1 MFGGV
6 GGIFGLALT
15 CTGIGAI
22 IGVPIMGAGVLN
34 VASGVNDLKRYNQK
48 KNIMKIHLI
57 YLIIIYGQMKI
68 LKN

>member
-22 IGVPIMGAGVLN
+22 IGVPIMGAGVLG

-48 KNIMKIHLI
+48 KKYNENSFNLFIKII
-57 YLIIIYGQMKI
+57 
-68 LKN
+68 

>member
-22 IGVPIMGAGVLN
+22 IGVPIMGAGIYG

-48 KNIMKIHLI
+48 KKYN
-57 YLIIIYGQMKI
+57 
-68 LKN
+68 